1 MEYQVS
7 AMDSAKVELTE
18 SNENGISFVTLKANF
33 TGENAPEALRVSFS
47 IPSCDC
53 YSTWSPSVRF
63 NRTLAPNWCSKR
75 TNAKLASWMPV
86 HQIVSLG
93 GENRITIAVSDTA
106 TPTEIKTGISEE
118 DARVM
123 CSVGFFTEQTTP
135 IEYYEAKIRIDTRPI
150 AYYDSIYQV
159 VDWWEQDCGYT
170 PAAVP
175 EAARLPMDS
184 LWYSFHQNLQ
194 YDSIVEE
201 CKLSKAMGMETVI
214 IDDGWQTDDNHRG
227 YKYCGDWE
235 LATGKIPDMEKL
247 VADIHAIGMKVMLW
261 FAMPYVGVCSKNYKR
276 FEDKCLY
283 ANEKFL
289 VLDPRCPEVC
299 DFLVDTY
306 KTAVRNW
313 KLDGLKLDF
322 IDAFTLKPESKTR
335 MDISLEAAVDGLMV
349 RIREEL
355 LTVNP
360 DILIEFRQG
369 YIGPSIRKYGN
380 MLRVG
385 DCPNDPLVNRGDIVN
400 MRLTS
405 GKTPVHSDMI
415 MWNREEKVEDAALHI
430 IPALVGVPQISM
442 RIDQLSQE
450 HKKML
455 KFYLDFWKENRAVL
469 LDGKLIA
476 DNPETNYSQVK
487 AVSQSSEIVTV
498 YENVVVDVRRPVCK
512 IINASK
518 LGFVIVKNAAN
529 RNYRVVNCMGEI
541 LTQGRI
547 ENNLTEIKMPASAIL
562 TVEA

>member
-18 SNENGISFVTLKANF
+18 SSENGISFVTLKANF
-33 TGENAPEALRVSFS
+33 TGENAPEVLRVSFS

-214 IDDGWQTDDNHRG
+214 IDDGWQTDDNSRG
-227 YKYCGDWE
+227 YAYCGDWKISKK
-235 LATGKIPDMEKL
+235 KIPDMKDF
-247 VADIHAIGMKVMLW
+247 VDRIHATGMKIMIWYSV
-261 FAMPYVGVCSKNYKR
+261 PYVGLYSKNYDR
-276 FEDKCLY
+276 FKDMLMDHTGNMRDY
-283 ANEKFL
+283 WSM
-289 VLDPRCPEVC
+289 DPRYKEVR
-299 DFLVDTY
+299 DFLLNMQRDTAKKNSVIMDGRDIGTNILPDAQAKIYLTASIEVRALRRY
-306 KTAVRNW
+306 KELVEKGMDCDLEEIKKEIAIRDQRDMNREIAPL
-313 KLDGLKLDF
+313 KQAEDAYLLDSSELT
-322 IDAFTLKPESKTR
+322 I
-335 MDISLEAAVDGLMV
+335 
-349 RIREEL
+349 EE
-355 LTVNP
+355 VKNEM
-360 DILIEFRQG
+360 IG
-369 YIGPSIRKYGN
+369 YIKS
-380 MLRVG
+380 
-385 DCPNDPLVNRGDIVN
+385 
-400 MRLTS
+400 
-405 GKTPVHSDMI
+405 
-415 MWNREEKVEDAALHI
+415 
-430 IPALVGVPQISM
+430 
-442 RIDQLSQE
+442 
-450 HKKML
+450 KM
-455 KFYLDFWKENRAVL
+455 
-469 LDGKLIA
+469 
-476 DNPETNYSQVK
+476 S
-487 AVSQSSEIVTV
+487 
-498 YENVVVDVRRPVCK
+498 
-512 IINASK
+512 
-518 LGFVIVKNAAN
+518 
-529 RNYRVVNCMGEI
+529 
-541 LTQGRI
+541 
-547 ENNLTEIKMPASAIL
+547 
-562 TVEA
+562 